1 MSAISREDLRTIL
14 LFGIHISKVDNN
26 FDVWEKQILK
36 RFSDAINLSEEER
49 GDIANREVSLR
60 KGLDSLTSAEARN
73 LLIKTLCA
81 VSYADGST
89 HPSELDFIEK
99 VITRAGATVM
109 VLPREE
115 WGLYEKEI
123 FEDLQQFT

>member
-1 MSAISREDLRTIL
+1 MSVISREDLRTIL
-14 LFGIHISKVDNN
+14 MFGVHIGKVDDT

-36 RFSDAINLSEEER
+36 RFADAINLSQEER
-49 GDIANREVSLR
+49 GDIAEQEISLR
-60 KGLDSLTSAEARN
+60 HGLDSLSSAEARN

-81 VSYADGST
+81 VSYADGNT
-89 HPSELDFIEK
+89 HPRELEFIEK

-123 FEDLQQFT
+123 FDDLQQFT